1 MSALP
6 PEPDSPSRPA
16 DAWRAWLSSWRG
28 RDALWYVGALLLAL
42 LVGGVLYIAALVPL
56 TPGIED
62 LKQVQTV
69 KPSVLLSADGKTLAT
84 FRRTQQEP
92 VKLEQVSPHVVQALL
107 ATEDRRFY
115 DHHGLD
121 IRRTFSAM
129 FHTLKGDTQGGST
142 ITQQLA
148 RNLFP
153 EDIGRSR
160 NLHRKFKEMVTA
172 LRIERVYTKQQILEH
187 YLNSAPFL
195 YNAVGIE
202 MAARTYFDK
211 SAKAL
216 DAAEA
221 ATLVGMLKGTHYYN
235 PVLFPE
241 RAQKRRNLVL
251 QQRVKAGSLTEAQY
265 AQLKDEPLHVTLK
278 RQEEDLGEAPH
289 FAAYARRWLL
299 EWAEAH
305 DVDLYSDGLVIETTL
320 DSRLQKAATQAVERQ
335 AKLLQQVAD
344 VEWGAAGIPTSTSPE
359 AYAGMGKKTEPF
371 RHFFSKR
378 PDLLMAFLRES
389 PEYKKARQA
398 GATDAAA
405 LQSLKANPAVLTRL
419 RQDKTRLE
427 AGFMAM
433 DPTNGE
439 IKAWVGSRDFEH
451 GQFDHVAQAMRQ
463 PGSTFKPIVYGAA
476 LEAGV
481 GPERAYIDAPVEVR
495 LDART
500 VWRPTDM
507 HGSTGAMMTLR
518 DGLVYSKNTITAQV
532 SQEVGVPRIVSLARA
547 MGVDQS
553 KLDPVPSIALG
564 TSPVTLLEMVNAYC
578 TIAAQGA
585 RHKPVFVRRITGR
598 GGEVLAEFGSETAR
612 AMSPDTA
619 VDLIDM
625 MRGVVNQGTGTMV
638 KTRFGLVADIAGKT
652 GTTQNNTDGWFILMH
667 PNLVAGAWVGFD
679 DQRVTM
685 RSDYWGQGGH
695 NAVLLVGDFFRDAL
709 KGKLLDAKASFPPP
723 RRPPVV
729 TTYVPPADVEDSYG
743 AIDDVVPGSPAPAVT
758 VGMPV
763 ERSTSSAGVVVIG
776 DGPGVEAMRR
786 SSGPPKSAEE
796 LDRLFGRG
804 NGASGGAVS
813 TSGTEASQPA
823 PTVEP
828 ASSSDGGNPPSN

>member
-1 MSALP
+1 MAALRAGLP
-6 PEPDSPSRPA
+6 PFDR
-16 DAWRAWLSSWRG
+16 RH
-28 RDALWYVGALLLAL
+28 ALWYIALTVLSLIAA
-42 LVGGVLYIAALVPL
+42 GVLYLAALVPL

-62 LKQVQTV
+62 LKQVQV
-69 KPSVLLSADGKTLAT
+69 MRPSVLLSADGKTLAT
-84 FRRTQQEP
+84 FRRRQQEP
-92 VKLEQVSPHVVQALL
+92 LKLDQVSPHVVQALL

-115 DHHGLD
+115 EHRGLD
-121 IRRTFSAM
+121 IRRTAGALY
-129 FHTLKGDTQGGST
+129 HTLKGDTQGGST

-153 EDIGRSR
+153 EEIGRSR
-160 NLHRKFKEMVTA
+160 NVHRKFKEMVTA
-172 LRIERVYTKQQILEH
+172 LRIERVYSKQQILEH

-211 SAKAL
+211 SAKDL
-216 DAAEA
+216 EPAEA

-251 QQRVKAGSLTEAQY
+251 QQMVKTGALTGAQY
-265 AQLKDEPLHVTLK
+265 AQLKDEPLNVTLK
-278 RQEEDLGEAPH
+278 RQEDDLGEAPH
-289 FAAYARRWLL
+289 FAAFARRWLL
-299 EWAEAH
+299 EWAQAH

-335 AKLLQQVAD
+335 AKFLQQVAD

-359 AYAGMGKKTEPF
+359 AIAAKSKKTDPF

-389 PEYKKARQA
+389 PEYKKARQG
-398 GATDAAA
+398 GATDTAA
-405 LQSLKANPAVLTRL
+405 LQQLKADRNVLARL

-427 AGFMAM
+427 AGFLAM

-439 IKAWVGSRDFEH
+439 IKAWVGSRDFQL

-476 LEAGV
+476 LEAGI
-481 GPERAYIDAPVEVR
+481 GPERAYLDEPVEVR

-507 HGSTGAMMTLR
+507 NGSTGAMMTLR

-532 SQEVGVPRIVSLARA
+532 SQEVGVPRIVNLAQA

-578 TIAAQGA
+578 TIAAEGT
-585 RHKPVFVRRITGR
+585 RHKPLFVRRITSR
-598 GGEVLAEFGSETAR
+598 NGEVLAEFGSQTTR

-625 MRGVVNQGTGTMV
+625 MRGVVTQGTGTMV
-638 KTRFGLVADIAGKT
+638 KTKFGLVADIAGKT

-709 KGKLLDAKASFPPP
+709 KGKLLNTKASFPPP

-729 TTYVPPADVEDSYG
+729 TTYVPPDEVEDSYG

-758 VGMPV
+758 AGVPV

-786 SSGPPKSAEE
+786 SSGPPKSADE

-813 TSGTEASQPA
+813 TSGTEASQP
-823 PTVEP
+823 PPLEP
-828 ASSSDGGNPPSN
+828 APAVQPLPEGEGQGATPE